1 MEPPKLKS
9 DVTDDSIKD
18 SAVENDDREP
28 TKEELLEDLRIGLRQ
43 AIAGEGMPAR
53 ESIEA
58 LRQRIYRDA
67 DRQLA
72 FNRSGGYGSSNQ

>member
-1 MEPPKLKS
+1 MDMPKLKS
-9 DVTDDSIKD
+9 VPNDATSDRAAPDDD
-18 SAVENDDREP
+18 FLEP

-58 LRQRIYRDA
+58 LRHRIYRDA
-67 DRQLA
+67 DD
-72 FNRSGGYGSSNQ
+72 G